1 MRCVPYH
8 AAGVGMSGVVA
19 TASGSLAASLSTAAA
34 AMNWAVQVSGTV
46 DKADVALL
54 VGFSVDDNFFS
65 FNLSATLKMLAGP
78 DVTDEEMK
86 LGLGR

>member
-1 MRCVPYH
+1 
-8 AAGVGMSGVVA
+8 
-19 TASGSLAASLSTAAA
+19 
-34 AMNWAVQVSGTV
+34 MNWAVQVSGTV